1 MTVGQA
7 AEPLEV
13 ASRKAAGRLNVILEV
28 FGRLPRASLSAP
40 KARSA
45 QQSALRLEALQG
57 YVFLFPALLLLLLFH
72 LLPVFYALFLSLFDA
87 RVFRD
92 MWHPGPFVSGG
103 NYGRLLTSTDFVQSL
118 ANTVWFA
125 GITVPAGLFL
135 AVLFANLL
143 NARIWGRTG
152 YRVTYFLPYITSTVA
167 AAVVWRWIFQP
178 RVGIAN
184 SVLQWIGLP
193 GQRWADEPRGIFLL
207 LGQFVGVPL
216 QGWLAGPSLAL
227 VTVALVSV
235 WYSVGFNTVIAL
247 AGLTTIPT
255 DLYEAARIDGANRWH
270 LFRHI
275 TLPLLTPTLL
285 FLLIV
290 ETIRSFQSFD
300 FFYQMMASSPVPGSK
315 VVTIFLYEQGF
326 KSFNLGYAAAIGM
339 VLFAIIFAL
348 TLLQFRAT
356 RSRVVYAD

>member
-7 AEPLEV
+7 VEPRSQPREV
-13 ASRKAAGRLNVILEV
+13 GQNL
-28 FGRLPRASLSAP
+28 RADKKSSAQ
-40 KARSA
+40 RSA
-45 QQSALRLEALQG
+45 RRWEAIQG
-57 YVFLFPALLLLLLFH
+57 YGFLFPALVLLLLFH

-92 MWHPGPFVSGG
+92 MWSPGPFIGGG
-103 NYGRLLTSTDFVQSL
+103 NYGRLLTSGEFAQSL
-118 ANTVWFA
+118 GNSVWFA
-125 GITVPAGLFL
+125 GITVPLGLIL
-135 AVLFANLL
+135 AVLFAQLL

-152 YRVTYFLPYITSTVA
+152 YRVTYFLPYVTSTVA

-178 RVGIAN
+178 RVGVAN
-184 SVLQWIGLP
+184 SVLEWLGLP
-193 GQRWADEPRGIFLL
+193 GQQWADEPRGIFLL
-207 LGQFVGVPL
+207 VGQFIGLPL
-216 QGWLAGPSLAL
+216 DGWLSGPSLAL

-247 AGLTTIPT
+247 AGLTTIPV
-255 DLYEAARIDGANRWH
+255 DLYEAARIDGAGRWR
-270 LFRHI
+270 LFRDI
-275 TLPLLTPTLL
+275 TLSLLTPTLL
-285 FLLIV
+285 FLLVV

-300 FFYQMMASSPVPGSK
+300 FFYQMMAAQPVPGAK
-315 VVTIFLYEQGF
+315 VVTIFLYQQGF

-339 VLFAIIFAL
+339 VLFAIIFVL

>member
-7 AEPLEV
+7 VEPRSQPREV
-13 ASRKAAGRLNVILEV
+13 GQNL
-28 FGRLPRASLSAP
+28 RADKKSSAH
-40 KARSA
+40 RSA
-45 QQSALRLEALQG
+45 RRWEAIQG
-57 YVFLFPALLLLLLFH
+57 YGFLFPALVLLLLFH
-72 LLPVFYALFLSLFDA
+72 LLPVVYALFLSLFDA

-92 MWHPGPFVSGG
+92 MWSPGPFIGGG
-103 NYGRLLTSTDFVQSL
+103 NYGRLLTSGEFAQSL
-118 ANTVWFA
+118 GNTVWFA
-125 GITVPAGLFL
+125 GITVPLGLIL
-135 AVLFANLL
+135 AVLFAQLL

-152 YRVTYFLPYITSTVA
+152 YRVTYFLPYVTSTVA

-178 RVGIAN
+178 RVGVAN
-184 SVLQWIGLP
+184 SVLEWFGLP
-193 GQRWADEPRGIFLL
+193 GQQWADEPRGIFLL
-207 LGQFVGVPL
+207 IGQFIGLPL
-216 QGWLAGPSLAL
+216 DGWLSGPSLAL

-247 AGLTTIPT
+247 AGLTTIPV
-255 DLYEAARIDGANRWH
+255 DLYEAARIDGAGRWR
-270 LFRHI
+270 LFRDI

-285 FLLIV
+285 FLLVV

-300 FFYQMMASSPVPGSK
+300 FFYQMMAAQPVPGAK
-315 VVTIFLYEQGF
+315 VVTIFLYQQGF

-339 VLFAIIFAL
+339 VLFAIIFVL

>member
-1 MTVGQA
+1 MTIGQT
-7 AEPLEV
+7 AERLQLPTRDRTTRT
-13 ASRKAAGRLNVILEV
+13 SR
-28 FGRLPRASLSAP
+28 RA
-40 KARSA
+40 
-45 QQSALRLEALQG
+45 ALRWERLQG
-57 YVFLFPALLLLLLFH
+57 YGFLSPALLLLLLFH

-92 MWHPGPFVSGG
+92 MWQPGRFIGSG
-103 NYGRLLTSTDFVQSL
+103 NYGRLLTTGEFAQSL
-118 ANTVWFA
+118 TNTLWFA
-125 GITVPAGLFL
+125 LITVPLGLCL
-135 AVLFANLL
+135 AVLFAQLL

-178 RVGIAN
+178 RVGVAN
-184 SVLQWIGLP
+184 SVLQWLGLP
-193 GQRWADEPRGIFLL
+193 AQQWADEPRGVVQLF
-207 LGQFVGVPL
+207 GQLIGVPL
-216 QGWLAGPSLAL
+216 EGWAAGPSLAL
-227 VTVALVSV
+227 VTIALVSV

-247 AGLTTIPT
+247 AGLTTIPA

-300 FFYQMMASSPVPGSK
+300 FFYQMMAAAPTPGAK
-315 VVTIFLYEQGF
+315 VVTIYLYEQGF

>member
-1 MTVGQA
+1 MTIGQT
-7 AEPLEV
+7 AERLQLPTRDRTTRT
-13 ASRKAAGRLNVILEV
+13 SR
-28 FGRLPRASLSAP
+28 RA
-40 KARSA
+40 
-45 QQSALRLEALQG
+45 ALRWERLQG
-57 YVFLFPALLLLLLFH
+57 YGFLSPALLLLLLFH

-92 MWHPGPFVSGG
+92 MWQPGRFIGSG
-103 NYGRLLTSTDFVQSL
+103 NYVRLLTTSEFAQSL
-118 ANTVWFA
+118 TNTVWFA
-125 GITVPAGLFL
+125 LITVPLGLFL
-135 AVLFANLL
+135 AVLFAQLL

-178 RVGIAN
+178 RVGVAN
-184 SVLQWIGLP
+184 SVLQWLGLP
-193 GQRWADEPRGIFLL
+193 AQQWADEPRGVVQLF
-207 LGQFVGVPL
+207 GQLIGVPL
-216 QGWLAGPSLAL
+216 EGWAAGPSLAL
-227 VTVALVSV
+227 VTIALVSV

-247 AGLTTIPT
+247 AGLTTLPT

-300 FFYQMMASSPVPGSK
+300 FFYQMMAAVPVPGAK
-315 VVTIFLYEQGF
+315 VVTIYLYEQGF

-339 VLFAIIFAL
+339 VLFAIIFVL

>member
-7 AEPLEV
+7 AV
-13 ASRKAAGRLNVILEV
+13 S
-28 FGRLPRASLSAP
+28 LPRV
-40 KARSA
+40 RSA
-45 QQSALRLEALQG
+45 RHSALRWEAIQG
-57 YVFLFPALLLLLLFH
+57 YGFLAPALGLLLLFH
-72 LLPVFYALFLSLFDA
+72 LLPLLYALFLSLYDA

-92 MWHPGPFVSGG
+92 MWHPGPFVAGG
-103 NYGRLLTSTDFVQSL
+103 NYGRLLTSSDFGQSL
-118 ANTVWFA
+118 TNTIWFA
-125 GITVPAGLFL
+125 GITVPVGLFL
-135 AVLFANLL
+135 AVLFATLL
-143 NARIWGRTG
+143 NAKIWGRTG

-178 RVGIAN
+178 RVGVAN

-193 GQRWADEPRGIFLL
+193 GQRWADEPRGILSL
-207 LGQFVGVPL
+207 LGQFTGFPL
-216 QGWLAGPSLAL
+216 EGWLAGPSLAL
-227 VTVALVSV
+227 VTVAIVSV

-247 AGLTTIPT
+247 AGLTTIPL

-285 FLLIV
+285 FLLVV

-300 FFYQMMASSPVPGSK
+300 FFYQMMAAVPVPGAK
-315 VVTIFLYEQGF
+315 VVTIYLYEQGF

-339 VLFAIIFAL
+339 LLFVIIFVL
-348 TLLQFRAT
+348 TLIQFRAT
-356 RSRVVYAD
+356 RSRVIYAD

>member
-7 AEPLEV
+7 AEPLDRLAEV
-13 ASRKAAGRLNVILEV
+13 RAPAAGS
-28 FGRLPRASLSAP
+28 GRRA
-40 KARSA
+40 
-45 QQSALRLEALQG
+45 ALRWEALQG
-57 YVFLFPALLLLLLFH
+57 YGFLLPALVLLLLFH

-92 MWHPGPFVSGG
+92 LWAPGPFVAAG
-103 NYGRLLTSTDFVQSL
+103 NYGRLVSSADFIQSL
-118 ANTVWFA
+118 LNTVWSA
-125 GITVPAGLFL
+125 GITVPLGLFL
-135 AVLFANLL
+135 AVFFAHLL

-152 YRVTYFLPYITSTVA
+152 YRVTYFLPYVTSTVA

-178 RVGIAN
+178 RVGVAN
-184 SVLQWIGLP
+184 AVIEWLGLP
-193 GQRWADEPRGIFLL
+193 GQQWADEPRGVFMLF
-207 LGQFVGVPL
+207 GQFVGLPL
-216 QGWLAGPSLAL
+216 EGWLSGPSLAL

-247 AGLTTIPT
+247 AGLTTIPA
-255 DLYEAARIDGANRWH
+255 DLYEPARIDGAGRWR
-270 LFRHI
+270 LFRDI
-275 TLPLLTPTLL
+275 TLSLLTPTLL
-285 FLLIV
+285 FLLVV

-300 FFYQMMASSPVPGSK
+300 FFYQMMAGQPVPGAK
-315 VVTIFLYEQGF
+315 VVTIFLYQQGF

-339 VLFAIIFAL
+339 VLFAIIFVL

>member
-1 MTVGQA
+1 MTIGQT
-7 AEPLEV
+7 AERLQLPTRERTTRT
-13 ASRKAAGRLNVILEV
+13 SR
-28 FGRLPRASLSAP
+28 RA
-40 KARSA
+40 
-45 QQSALRLEALQG
+45 ALRWERLQG
-57 YVFLFPALLLLLLFH
+57 YLFLSPALLLLLLFH

-92 MWHPGPFVSGG
+92 MWQPGRFIGSG
-103 NYGRLLTSTDFVQSL
+103 NYGRLLTTSEFAQSL
-118 ANTVWFA
+118 TNTVWFA
-125 GITVPAGLFL
+125 LITVPLGLFL
-135 AVLFANLL
+135 AVLFGQLL
-143 NARIWGRTG
+143 NAMIWGRTG

-178 RVGIAN
+178 RVGVAN
-184 SVLQWIGLP
+184 SVLQWLGLP
-193 GQRWADEPRGIFLL
+193 AQQWADEPRGVVQLF
-207 LGQFVGVPL
+207 GQLIGVPL
-216 QGWLAGPSLAL
+216 EGWAAGPSLAL
-227 VTVALVSV
+227 VTIALVSV

-300 FFYQMMASSPVPGSK
+300 FFYQMMAAVPVPGAK
-315 VVTIFLYEQGF
+315 VVTIYLYEQGF

-339 VLFAIIFAL
+339 VLFAIIFVL

-356 RSRVVYAD
+356 RSSVVYAD

>member
-1 MTVGQA
+1 MSVGQA
-7 AEPLEV
+7 AEPL
-13 ASRKAAGRLNVILEV
+13 
-28 FGRLPRASLSAP
+28 PRARERT
-40 KARSA
+40 ARSPA
-45 QQSALRLEALQG
+45 TSAARAAARRWEALQG
-57 YVFLFPALLLLLLFH
+57 YAFLGPALLLLLLFH

-92 MWHPGPFVSGG
+92 MWAPGPFIAGG
-103 NYGRLLTSTDFVQSL
+103 NYGRLLTSGEFVQSVG
-118 ANTVWFA
+118 NTVWFA
-125 GITVPAGLFL
+125 AITVPLGLVL
-135 AVLFANLL
+135 AVFFAQLL

-152 YRVTYFLPYITSTVA
+152 YRVTYFLPYVTSTVA

-178 RVGIAN
+178 RVGVAN
-184 SVLQWIGLP
+184 SVLDWLGLP
-193 GQRWADEPRGIFLL
+193 AQQWADEPRGIFQL
-207 LGQFVGVPL
+207 LGGLVGLPL
-216 QGWLAGPSLAL
+216 EGWLAGPSLAL

-255 DLYEAARIDGANRWH
+255 DLYEAARIDGADRWR
-270 LFRHI
+270 LFRDI

-300 FFYQMMASSPVPGSK
+300 FFYQMMAAIPVPGAK
-315 VVTIFLYEQGF
+315 VVTIYLYQQGF

-339 VLFAIIFAL
+339 VLFAIIFGL

>member
-1 MTVGQA
+1 MTIGQT
-7 AEPLEV
+7 AERLQLPTRERTTRT
-13 ASRKAAGRLNVILEV
+13 SR
-28 FGRLPRASLSAP
+28 RA
-40 KARSA
+40 
-45 QQSALRLEALQG
+45 ALRWERLQG
-57 YVFLFPALLLLLLFH
+57 YGFLSPALLLLLLFH

-92 MWHPGPFVSGG
+92 MWQPGRFIGSG
-103 NYGRLLTSTDFVQSL
+103 NYGRLLTTSEFAQSL

-125 GITVPAGLFL
+125 LITVPLGLFL
-135 AVLFANLL
+135 AVLFAQLL

-178 RVGIAN
+178 RVGVAN
-184 SVLQWIGLP
+184 SVLQWLGLP
-193 GQRWADEPRGIFLL
+193 AQQWADEPRGVVQLF
-207 LGQFVGVPL
+207 GQLIGVPL
-216 QGWLAGPSLAL
+216 EGWAAGPSLAL
-227 VTVALVSV
+227 VTIALVSV

-300 FFYQMMASSPVPGSK
+300 FFYQMMAAVPVPGAK
-315 VVTIFLYEQGF
+315 VVTIYLYEQGF

-339 VLFAIIFAL
+339 LLFAIIFVL

>member
-1 MTVGQA
+1 MTIGQTAERLQLPTRERTTRTSRRA
-7 AEPLEV
+7 ALLWE
-13 ASRKAAGRLNVILEV
+13 R
-28 FGRLPRASLSAP
+28 
-40 KARSA
+40 
-45 QQSALRLEALQG
+45 LQG
-57 YVFLFPALLLLLLFH
+57 YGFLSPALLLLLLFH

-92 MWHPGPFVSGG
+92 MWQPGRFIGSG
-103 NYGRLLTSTDFVQSL
+103 NYGRLLTTSEFAQSL
-118 ANTVWFA
+118 TNTVWFA
-125 GITVPAGLFL
+125 LITVPLGLFL
-135 AVLFANLL
+135 AVLFAQLL

-178 RVGIAN
+178 RVGVAN
-184 SVLQWIGLP
+184 SVLQWLGLP
-193 GQRWADEPRGIFLL
+193 AQQWADEPRGVVQLF
-207 LGQFVGVPL
+207 GQLIGVPL
-216 QGWLAGPSLAL
+216 EGWAAGPSLAL
-227 VTVALVSV
+227 VTIALVSV

-247 AGLTTIPT
+247 ADLTTIPT

-300 FFYQMMASSPVPGSK
+300 FFYQMMAAVPVPGAK
-315 VVTIFLYEQGF
+315 VVTIYLYEQGF

-339 VLFAIIFAL
+339 VLFAIIFVL